1 MPEETRA
8 SARRRSLVV
17 PAMNDILFDIAA
29 PLIIIPIL
37 RRLIV
42 PGWLE
47 SRRCRRRGC
56 RECFFVFPCGKALV
70 AISAEL
76 PIAFARK

>member
-1 MPEETRA
+1 
-8 SARRRSLVV
+8 
-17 PAMNDILFDIAA
+17 MNDILFDIAA